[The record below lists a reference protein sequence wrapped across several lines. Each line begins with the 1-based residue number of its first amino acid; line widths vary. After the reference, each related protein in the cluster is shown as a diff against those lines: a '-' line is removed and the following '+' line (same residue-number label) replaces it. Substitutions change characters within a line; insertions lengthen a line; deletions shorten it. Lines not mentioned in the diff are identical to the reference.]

1 MNTQQ
6 IPREQQT
13 RDSVPAPVAAGNEL
27 VLFQISAYLQVM
39 CLYGLQLVLVRDP

>member
-13 RDSVPAPVAAGNEL
+13 RDRGPAPVAAGDEP
-27 VLFQISAYLQVM
+27 VLFRILSLPVSHTN
-39 CLYGLQLVLVRDP
+39 RS

>member
-27 VLFQISAYLQVM
+27 VLFRILSLPASHVFA
-39 CLYGLQLVLVRDP
+39 RS